1 MDFIVKGYMN
11 RGRHEGETGV
21 AVMRYDG
28 LTNTTEELMFIE
40 STECSDVLAQTV
52 GELIYISYDDKMYL
66 SFAGDIFAIDI
77 NTKNVEVLTEDLNAG
92 DYLISRGGDMIA
104 WQHGDD
110 RFSSTQITTMDMK
123 TGVRQTYTAKDGEY
137 LRPLGFSNNDF
148 IYGVCA
154 ETDVAED
161 FAGNTLF
168 PMYCVEIVDN
178 KGSLIRDFDYLSKN
192 KYVISA
198 NMQSNRINLKC
209 VSKNE
214 DGNYV
219 ETLAEAITSSEE
231 EFVSKIALSETKHDV
246 KKTELA
252 FQFETKAEG
261 KMKLITP
268 KQVIFEENRNLILTE
283 EDHKNFHSY
292 GRGSVTGVHA
302 NIRDAVLAAYQDMGV
317 VTDHNGQV
325 VWNRGDRK
333 ARSVLTLANETESLA
348 ASDSLEGALRLL
360 LEQEGVYT
368 DVRSSLDSGKSA
380 FQILQQ
386 SSQKQAE
393 NFTGCNLSSV
403 LYYISEG
410 EYVLAMTAATEAEL
424 IVGYDAQNI
433 YVLNPL
439 TGKTT
444 KMGQKDAAA
453 KYETTGNV
461 FFSFLK

>member
-1 MDFIVKGYMN
+1 
-11 RGRHEGETGV
+11 
-21 AVMRYDG
+21 
-28 LTNTTEELMFIE
+28 
-40 STECSDVLAQTV
+40 
-52 GELIYISYDDKMYL
+52 
-66 SFAGDIFAIDI
+66 
-77 NTKNVEVLTEDLNAG
+77 
-92 DYLISRGGDMIA
+92 MIA
-104 WQHGDD
+104 WQHGDY
-110 RFSSTQITTMDMK
+110 RFSSTKITTMDMK

-283 EDHKNFHSY
+283 ENHKNFHSY
-292 GRGSVTGVHA
+292 GRGSFYG
-302 NIRDAVLAAYQDMGV
+302 
-317 VTDHNGQV
+317 
-325 VWNRGDRK
+325 
-333 ARSVLTLANETESLA
+333 
-348 ASDSLEGALRLL
+348 
-360 LEQEGVYT
+360 
-368 DVRSSLDSGKSA
+368 
-380 FQILQQ
+380 
-386 SSQKQAE
+386 
-393 NFTGCNLSSV
+393 
-403 LYYISEG
+403 
-410 EYVLAMTAATEAEL
+410 
-424 IVGYDAQNI
+424 
-433 YVLNPL
+433 PL
-439 TGKTT
+439 P
-444 KMGQKDAAA
+444 
-453 KYETTGNV
+453 
-461 FFSFLK
+461 